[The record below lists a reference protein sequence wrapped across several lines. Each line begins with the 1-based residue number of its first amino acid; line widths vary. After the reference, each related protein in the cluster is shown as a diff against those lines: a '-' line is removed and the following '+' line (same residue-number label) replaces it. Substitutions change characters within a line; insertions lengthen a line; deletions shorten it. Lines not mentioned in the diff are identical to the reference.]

1 MKENV
6 KMENKEKLKNKTKK
20 QKALTILKMLGVVIA
35 IALLAFIAIELF
47 PLMTKLTTTE
57 GQVEFKE
64 KIDSMGFL
72 GMLMLFGLQ
81 FAQIFLVV
89 LPGEPLEILAG
100 MCYGSIGGMIFIFI
114 SVFIISSI
122 IVFLVKFLGEKFVYE
137 IWGKEKVKKIKKSKV
152 FRNPKKVQLLL
163 IILFLIPGTPKDLL
177 TYIGALLP
185 INSIEFILISTF
197 ARFPSIISSTIAGA
211 NIAIGDFKT
220 MAIVYGITIIV
231 TAVAVFVVSKLDKNT
246 KDAIDIIK

>member
-1 MKENV
+1 MKENL
-6 KMENKEKLKNKTKK
+6 KMENREKVKNKTKK
-20 QKALTILKMLGVVIA
+20 QKILTSLKIFGGVIA
-35 IALLAFIAIELF
+35 IALLVYISIELF

-57 GQVEFKE
+57 GQVEFKK

-100 MCYGSIGGMIFIFI
+100 MCYGSIGGMLFIFA
-114 SVFIISSI
+114 SVFIISAL
-122 IVFLVKFLGEKFVYE
+122 IVFLVKFLGEKFVYD

-211 NIAIGDFKT
+211 NIAMGDFKT
-220 MAIVYGITIIV
+220 MAIVYGITIVV
-231 TAVAVFVVSKLDKNT
+231 TIVAVVVVSKLDKNT